1 MSERI
6 DVGMRGVLHLAWP
19 AILSYVLN
27 NAYRINDQFWV
38 QDLGPEA
45 HAAIGASTPILI
57 LNFAV
62 VFLAVGGT
70 LPLVA
75 RAVGA
80 GRRDVRDDVIRHGL
94 ALGLL
99 IAVVL
104 AVIGWLATPLL
115 ARTMEAD
122 AKTAELTVTY
132 LRTIYLLIAPLVLAP
147 IVDNTFIGLGD
158 TRVPMILQA
167 IAVGLNLVLNPLL
180 IYGLGSW
187 GGLGIAG
194 AAVATCASR
203 ALSAVLGILA
213 LRRLHGVR
221 LTGGGRPRPERLL
234 RVARLGV
241 PMALTIALFA
251 GVYVVLVA
259 VVLRPLGR
267 DVLAGFGIGFNAFE
281 TVSFPFFLGIALAGS
296 SLVGRCLG
304 ARDEAGA
311 WQAVRNVRRLGRLV
325 GLVASLLF
333 WFGGR
338 WLAPFFTEDPGVLEE
353 TIRYVSILAFSQ
365 FFVAEEIVG
374 EKVLYGAGHPRAI
387 LWISA
392 PANLLR
398 IPLAWLLSQPLGLSA
413 AGVWWTINATTYLKA
428 ALYHRAVQRGGWTAP
443 IESAESAPPRDLPS
457 P

>member
-1 MSERI
+1 VSERI

-27 NAYRINDQFWV
+27 NAYRINDQYWV
-38 QDLGPEA
+38 QDLGPAA

-80 GRRDVRDDVIRHGL
+80 GKREVRDDVIRHGL

-99 IAVVL
+99 IALLL
-104 AVIGWLATPLL
+104 AIVGWLATPLL
-115 ARTMEAD
+115 ARVLEAD
-122 AKTAELTVTY
+122 AKTAELTITY
-132 LRTIYLLIAPLVLAP
+132 LRTIYLLILPLVFAP
-147 IVDNTFIGLGD
+147 IVDNVFIGLGD
-158 TRVPMILQA
+158 TKVPMLLQGL
-167 IAVGLNLVLNPLL
+167 AVGLNLALNPLL

-187 GGLGIAG
+187 SGLGIAG

-203 ALSAVLGILA
+203 AVTAGLGFLA

-221 LTGGGRPRPERLL
+221 LSGGGRPRPERLL
-234 RVARLGV
+234 QVARLGV
-241 PMALTIALFA
+241 PMAITIALFA

-304 ARDEAGA
+304 AEDEAGA
-311 WQAVRNVRRLGRLV
+311 WRAVRNVRWLGRAV
-325 GLVASLLF
+325 GLAFSLLF

-338 WLAPFFTEDPGVLEE
+338 SVAPLFTEDPGVLEE
-353 TIRYVSILAFSQ
+353 TLRYVSILAFSQ
-365 FFVAEEIVG
+365 LFVAEEIVG

-387 LWISA
+387 LRISA

-428 ALYHRAVQRGGWTAP
+428 ALYWLEVRRGCWTAP
-443 IESAESAPPRDLPS
+443 IESAESAPPRDPPS